1 MTLERLLATVLS
13 AGTWLASATIAAG
26 VALALTGAH
35 AGGVRDMPIVTAGIA
50 LFILLPITRVALM
63 AIVFAHRRDYRFAAI
78 AVLVL
83 AIIGVGCALG
93 LRTARAGAS
102 TGATTSE
109 SRTPPPA
116 RSR

>member
-1 MTLERLLATVLS
+1 MTLERLLAAVLS
-13 AGTWLASATIAAG
+13 AGTWLASATVALG
-26 VALALTGAH
+26 VAAH
-35 AGGVRDMPIVTAGIA
+35 NMPIVTAGIA
-50 LFILLPITRVALM
+50 LFILLPVTRVALM

-93 LRTARAGAS
+93 TRSARRSRASAATGAS
-102 TGATTSE
+102 TSE

-116 RSR
+116 PSR